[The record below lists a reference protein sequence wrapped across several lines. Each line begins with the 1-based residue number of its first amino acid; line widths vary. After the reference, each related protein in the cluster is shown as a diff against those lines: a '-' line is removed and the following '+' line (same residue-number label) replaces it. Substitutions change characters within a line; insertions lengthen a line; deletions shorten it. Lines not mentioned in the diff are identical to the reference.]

1 MNATIK
7 TYDAGNMALEQHK
20 IEMPIEAAKKIVKT
34 NAVEAGPESYWES
47 VLVKPT
53 RRASKA
59 KASTVTIWTAG
70 FGTSEIANAIQSVGC
85 DLISE

>member
-20 IEMPIEAAKKIVKT
+20 IEMPIETAKKIVKSGDIET
-34 NAVEAGPESYWES
+34 GSGSYWES

-59 KASTVTIWTAG
+59 KSQTVTIWTAG
-70 FGTSEIANAIQSVGC
+70 FGTSEIANAIRIAGC
-85 DLISE
+85 ELISK